1 MVGATGFEPATTC
14 TPSKCATRLRY
25 APALP
30 RQLWGFQGAGEG
42 GGSITRPA
50 RRQREPEPVAA
61 DRAALRFSE
70 MRSGAVRG
78 IQRVLQHLRGAEGQ
92 HAPRA
97 DLDLLAG
104 LGVAAHAGALLAD
117 DEVAEA
123 GELDLLAL
131 LERVLDGVEHHL
143 DDLGALLLGEPDFLA
158 HALDHVGLGHGKDD
172 SRTDKGESK
181 QRVKLSSSAPTPTF
195 TCLHPFGVG
204 GCAVECAKRPR
215 RRPRAGH
222 PARTMRAR
230 LVLPARADDAP
241 RSNANPLA
249 RGRGL

>member
-50 RRQREPEPVAA
+50 RRQREPE
-61 DRAALRFSE
+61 LR
-70 MRSGAVRG
+70 AVRG

-117 DEVAEA
+117 HEVAEA

-143 DDLGALLLGEPDFLA
+143 DDLGALLLGEPDLLA
-158 HALDHVGLGHGKDD
+158 HALDHVGLGHGNDD
-172 SRTDKGESK
+172 SRTRKGESK
-181 QRVKLSSSAPTPTF
+181 QRVAVSGSGRTPPFIRPHPALSVNVRSGASNAQDDASRRPPGLLRREVDSSS
-195 TCLHPFGVG
+195 LGKG
-204 GCAVECAKRPR
+204 
-215 RRPRAGH
+215 
-222 PARTMRAR
+222 
-230 LVLPARADDAP
+230 
-241 RSNANPLA
+241 
-249 RGRGL
+249 